1 MEDSPLYS
9 SNNPGSLTLGQRLQR
24 RLVEPAGVINTQQL
38 HCHYQATHG
47 TAGRLIQR
55 LALPE
60 QVKFRYGSGVLQ
72 PTAIIQRLQ
81 RQRTESAN
89 DFDRQFQGAP
99 VPGET
104 VQRFVQPQSRQF
116 QNNRK
121 IEGRNPNR
129 LGKSHTNPL
138 QPPITQEATVMT
150 KPLVK
155 ATDQNHLKTPASL
168 LEKKTKSQISNPLVK
183 TSRETGEKRNR
194 GETQQQLRIDRKA
207 TVSEVNA
214 LSSNESHS
222 GQRQV
227 DTHFHANP
235 TVTQTQLETS
245 GALSPPSSEKSGTFR
260 ISRKATIAA
269 ANASNPGAR
278 GEGESKS
285 PKSQDLPLAQAT
297 SQLSASTA
305 QTKADDS
312 DAVIQ
317 AKIQENKSPSE
328 MIESQE
334 AVNLTQISN
343 PRIRVQ
349 AKSSQQPNQ
358 DLPLAQATSQLSA
371 STAQTKADDSD
382 AVIQAKIQENKSP
395 SEMIES
401 QEAVN
406 LTQISNPRIR
416 VQAKS
421 SQQPNQD
428 LPLAQATSQLSVST
442 AQTKAGASVQPK
454 TNPPVI
460 KGIIQTKAAA
470 MKSQSTVSTRSI
482 VPVRPH
488 SKSLPLSLQGQKA
501 NLPIQLSQEA
511 SVASKPTVV
520 STKPIQLSSS
530 SELKMVWL
538 KSINDLQTSEG
549 LSTTTQYSQKMLLPL
564 AISQISTNGVLAKR
578 LPFGQIAR
586 QTNAVDNST
595 VQPAMS
601 GNSLTQ
607 MSSPETA
614 SVSPMDLTQVAE
626 QVSRILTRQLSVERE
641 RRGIAR
647 W

>member
-358 DLPLAQATSQLSA
+358 DLPLAQATSQLS
-371 STAQTKADDSD
+371 
-382 AVIQAKIQENKSP
+382 
-395 SEMIES
+395 
-401 QEAVN
+401 
-406 LTQISNPRIR
+406 
-416 VQAKS
+416 
-421 SQQPNQD
+421 
-428 LPLAQATSQLSVST
+428 VST